1 MCNNDSLRYNKM
13 IPVKISSTA
22 LLEVSILYF
31 LKELNVPT
39 YGTQILQRIDET
51 FGKAWGPSHSN
62 LYILLSEMESA
73 QYIKSVYSDNKRV
86 FYMIAPLGIKRLEEK
101 LQDYKDTLKES
112 KRFFDNII
120 LSFYGEE
127 VIL

>member
-1 MCNNDSLRYNKM
+1 MSTNEPLRYNRLV
-13 IPVKISSTA
+13 PVKISSTS

-39 YGTQILQRIDET
+39 YGTQILDHIDKT
-51 FGKAWGPSHSN
+51 FGEAWNPSHSN
-62 LYILLSEMESA
+62 LYILLSDMENA
-73 QYIKSVYSDNKRV
+73 QYIKSVYSDNKRI
-86 FYMIAPLGIKRLEEK
+86 FYMITPAGVKRLEAK
-101 LQDYKDTLKES
+101 LQEYRETLIES

-127 VIL
+127 VSL